1 MLEHLEPRP
10 GARHRTK
17 RVGRGPGSGHRKTS
31 GRGIKGQGKRSSGRE
46 TPRQFEGGQM
56 PLVRRMP
63 KRGFRSHRTGQPQ
76 IVNLSG
82 LAAAFGEGASVDTAA
97 LIARGL
103 ARKRGGPVKVLGDG
117 DAPRNLTL
125 TVAAVSQTAREKI
138 EAAGGR
144 IEIVA

>member
-31 GRGIKGQGKRSSGRE
+31 GRGIKGQGKRSAGRE

-63 KRGFRSHRTGQPQ
+63 KRGFRSRRVGEAQ
-76 IVNLSG
+76 IVNLGG
-82 LAAAFGEGASVDTAA
+82 LAGFGEGARVDRAA
-97 LIARGL
+97 LVARRL
-103 ARKRGGPVKVLGDG
+103 VRARGGPVKVLGDG
-117 DAPRNLTL
+117 DAPRKLTL
-125 TVAAVSQTAREKI
+125 AVSAVSATAREKI

-144 IEIVA
+144 IEIVE

>member
-31 GRGIKGQGKRSSGRE
+31 GRGIKGQGKRSAGRE

-63 KRGFRSHRTGQPQ
+63 KRGFRSHRVDQPQ
-76 IVNLSG
+76 IVNLAA
-82 LAAAFGEGASVDTAA
+82 LAGFGEGARVDTAA
-97 LIARGL
+97 LIERGLVRARGG
-103 ARKRGGPVKVLGDG
+103 RVKVLGDG

-125 TVAAVSQTAREKI
+125 AVSAVSAAAREKI
-138 EAAGGR
+138 EGAGGR

>member
-1 MLEHLEPRP
+1 MLERLEPRP

-31 GRGIKGQGKRSSGRE
+31 GRGIKGQGKRSAGRE

-63 KRGFRSHRTGQPQ
+63 KRGFRSHRAEGPQ
-76 IVNLSG
+76 IVNLAA
-82 LAAAFGEGASVDTAA
+82 LAAFGDGARVDVAA
-97 LIARGL
+97 LVARGL
-103 ARKRGGPVKVLGDG
+103 VRARGGAVKVLGDG
-117 DAPRNLTL
+117 DAPKKLTL
-125 TVAAVSQTAREKI
+125 VVTAVSAAAREKI